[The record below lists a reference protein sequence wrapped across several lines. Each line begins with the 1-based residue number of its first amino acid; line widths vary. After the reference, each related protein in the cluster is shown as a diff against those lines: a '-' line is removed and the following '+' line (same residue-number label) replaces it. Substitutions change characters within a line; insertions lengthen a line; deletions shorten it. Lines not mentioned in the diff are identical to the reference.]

1 MKKTMV
7 SILSIIAM
15 LVAVFSINTQVL
27 ATEANITEEK
37 KTGTEQLLEIR
48 DNAKKKLEDYV
59 EDYGSEAYGLAAYI
73 LNMVRIYSIPFCFI
87 GIAIG
92 AIYQY
97 VIGIRKL
104 DERDR
109 GFVMIIGFV
118 TVLVLAQVLPLVFA
132 IVVRGWRG

>member
-27 ATEANITEEK
+27 ATEANVTEQK
-37 KTGTEQLLEIR
+37 RTGTEQLLEIR

-87 GIAIG
+87 GIAVG

-104 DERDR
+104 DERDK

-118 TVLVLAQVLPLVFA
+118 TILVLAQVLPLVFA

>member
-118 TVLVLAQVLPLVFA
+118 TILVLAQVLPLVFA